1 MVLAARASGRNGRTL
16 LLVVAI
22 IVLGAILTLTTS
34 PVLQRANDAAPG
46 AIEGKLDD
54 LHATVRDLKAA
65 TPAGDGRAH
74 VIEGKLDDLHA
85 TVRDLKA
92 ALEASSEAGAPS
104 RREHVQRRDDYVQAK
119 AVAKADFETDFQCQ
133 QNQGAAETC
142 QIRCAGGCANAVQ
155 LCNSLPHCI
164 KVSYNAKRTWA
175 TLKRKPT
182 ADEIR
187 RHETRKEILN
197 NDKLDLAKTVA
208 REGWESSEVRVTA
221 NQATRG
227 ALASCPGFYNGN
239 CNERGENLLG
249 RCFCI
254 AGYTGARCEVATAKP
269 PCTNK
274 DDRCFYA
281 EDAGIFV
288 ISPSRWR
295 KAQWAEGQLW
305 TQNWNVNARTG
316 DRVDD
321 HMRDFNFYRDV
332 GAPGTN
338 LGNFIEVGAGPW
350 TQSLWMI
357 QQRKFQVENYVIM
370 EPGASSYMN
379 TVETCVYR
387 DGEVRGFEGRTLIIN
402 AGAERLDVFDQAF
415 DTLMMINVIEHVENG
430 IRILRNIYNA
440 LKPGG
445 LLIFNEC
452 AFRVR
457 NFEIPTVSPHAID
470 ATCPKECIIA
480 RPKTRSSMST
490 QSLVGQ
496 RRSPWQKKEPVR
508 PRRSLSSRAHE
519 TGRVRPV
526 PLGI

>member
-1 MVLAARASGRNGRTL
+1 MVLAARASGRNARTL
-16 LLVVAI
+16 LLVVAVV
-22 IVLGAILTLTTS
+22 VLGAIFTLTTS
-34 PVLQRANDAAPG
+34 PVLLRANDAAPG
-46 AIEGKLDD
+46 
-54 LHATVRDLKAA
+54 
-65 TPAGDGRAH
+65 RAR

-92 ALEASSEAGAPS
+92 ALEASGEAGAS
-104 RREHVQRRDDYVQAK
+104 SLGEHVQRRDDVQAK
-119 AVAKADFETDFQCQ
+119 AAAKADFETDFQCV
-133 QNQGAAETC
+133 QNQGAADTC

-182 ADEIR
+182 ADEIL
-187 RHETRKEILN
+187 RHETRKEILDN
-197 NDKLDLAKTVA
+197 NKLDLAKTVA
-208 REGWESSEVRVTA
+208 REGWESSEVRVTT
-221 NQATRG
+221 NQATKG

-249 RCFCI
+249 RCFCVP
-254 AGYTGARCEVATAKP
+254 GYTGARCEVATAKP
-269 PCTNK
+269 QCTNK

-281 EDAGIFV
+281 EGAGIFV
-288 ISPSRWR
+288 ISPPRWR
-295 KAQWAEGQLW
+295 KAQWATGRAQIKFHCAFVHPTHCLISFTQAEGQLW

-387 DGEVRGFEGRTLIIN
+387 DGEVRGFEG
-402 AGAERLDVFDQAF
+402 
-415 DTLMMINVIEHVENG
+415 
-430 IRILRNIYNA
+430 
-440 LKPGG
+440 
-445 LLIFNEC
+445 
-452 AFRVR
+452 
-457 NFEIPTVSPHAID
+457 S
-470 ATCPKECIIA
+470 
-480 RPKTRSSMST
+480 
-490 QSLVGQ
+490 
-496 RRSPWQKKEPVR
+496 EPR
-508 PRRSLSSRAHE
+508 C
-519 TGRVRPV
+519 
-526 PLGI
+526 

>member
-46 AIEGKLDD
+46 VIEGKLDD

-104 RREHVQRRDDYVQAK
+104 RREHVQRRDVQAR
-119 AVAKADFETDFQCQ
+119 AVAKADFETDFQCR
-133 QNQGAAETC
+133 QNQGAADTC

-452 AFRVR
+452 VFRVR
-457 NFEIPTVSPHAID
+457 NFEIPTASTPHANN

-480 RPKTRSSMST
+480 RPKTRSLMST

-526 PLGI
+526 PLGV

>member
-1 MVLAARASGRNGRTL
+1 M
-16 LLVVAI
+16 
-22 IVLGAILTLTTS
+22 
-34 PVLQRANDAAPG
+34 
-46 AIEGKLDD
+46 
-54 LHATVRDLKAA
+54 
-65 TPAGDGRAH
+65 
-74 VIEGKLDDLHA
+74 
-85 TVRDLKA
+85 
-92 ALEASSEAGAPS
+92 
-104 RREHVQRRDDYVQAK
+104 
-119 AVAKADFETDFQCQ
+119 
-133 QNQGAAETC
+133 
-142 QIRCAGGCANAVQ
+142 
-155 LCNSLPHCI
+155 
-164 KVSYNAKRTWA
+164 
-175 TLKRKPT
+175 
-182 ADEIR
+182 
-187 RHETRKEILN
+187 
-197 NDKLDLAKTVA
+197 
-208 REGWESSEVRVTA
+208 
-221 NQATRG
+221 
-227 ALASCPGFYNGN
+227 
-239 CNERGENLLG
+239 
-249 RCFCI
+249 
-254 AGYTGARCEVATAKP
+254 
-269 PCTNK
+269 
-274 DDRCFYA
+274 
-281 EDAGIFV
+281 

-452 AFRVR
+452 VFRVR
-457 NFEIPTVSPHAID
+457 NFEIPTASTPHAID

-480 RPKTRSSMST
+480 
-490 QSLVGQ
+490 
-496 RRSPWQKKEPVR
+496 
-508 PRRSLSSRAHE
+508 
-519 TGRVRPV
+519 
-526 PLGI
+526 